1 MNPTQEWQRAEHA
14 ARYLEKYVDSI
25 PHRTEGEAVL
35 LDLMPT
41 NTKRI
46 LDLGTG
52 DGRLAGLVGA
62 YLPEATVLATD
73 FSPTMLEQAK
83 KRFTN
88 DPRMEIREHDFQE
101 SLLSLGT
108 FDAVVSSFA
117 IHHVEDPRKQ
127 TLYAEVFQILNPGG
141 VFLNL
146 EHVSSPTEH
155 LHDLFL
161 ASMGMTRET
170 EDKSNRC
177 SPVEPQLAWLRQAG
191 FEDVECYWKWRE
203 LALLGGVRPW

>member
-1 MNPTQEWQRAEHA
+1 MNEPQEWQQPGHA
-14 ARYLEKYVDSI
+14 SRYIAQIADAI

-35 LDLMPT
+35 LELLPIT
-41 NTKRI
+41 TRTV

-52 DGRLAGLVGA
+52 DGRIAALVNA
-62 YLPEATVLATD
+62 YLPKAAVVATD
-73 FSPTMLEQAK
+73 FSETMLEKARG
-83 KRFTN
+83 RFQEN
-88 DPRMEIREHDFQE
+88 PNVEVRHLDFQNP
-101 SLLSLGT
+101 LTGLGS

-127 TLYAEVFQILNPGG
+127 SLCAEIFELLNPGG

-155 LHDLFL
+155 LHDVFL
-161 ASMGMTRET
+161 ASMGMNRDT

-177 SPVEPQLAWLRQAG
+177 SPVELQLRWVREIG

-203 LALLGGVRPW
+203 LALLGGVRTC

>member
-1 MNPTQEWQRAEHA
+1 MNPTQEWQNAAHA
-14 ARYLEKYVDSI
+14 ARYLEKYVDAI

-35 LDLMPT
+35 LELVPLT
-41 NTKRI
+41 AKRV

-83 KRFTN
+83 VRFEG
-88 DPRMEIREHDFQE
+88 DARIEVREHDFQE

-108 FDAVVSSFA
+108 FDLVVSSFA

-127 TLYAEVFQILNPGG
+127 TLYDEAFQILNPGG

-155 LHDLFL
+155 LHDVFL
-161 ASMGMTRET
+161 SSMGMTRET

-177 SPVEPQLAWLRQAG
+177 SPVELQLNWLRQLG

-203 LALLGGVRPW
+203 LTLLGGVKPC